1 MPYQPTNPYPYNTAV
16 DLEEG
21 LEFRFRADN
30 YDIINSFEI
39 ELYDLLKNKK
49 LYTINRCIGDIQ
61 DNKIVKGTKQ
71 LLQVFDENEEQVYLN
86 EFLDSE
92 SSVLPL
98 KSKRNNLNLGVLN
111 LSGYLATIEQIEKR
125 KYYSEVDNPEDL
137 MITKS
142 EAFEIDENGV
152 IVSYDSKVLSTEE
165 KKKIVVP
172 YELPFTNQ
180 NGTQKIK
187 VTGISDNVFA
197 NNNELETIVIP
208 STVVFLGD
216 LKEIEG
222 IEGQEKAVEGIQITG
237 AFCKDENLKT
247 VVLNYGTSKIGTN
260 CFWGCNNLAKF
271 NFIDSID
278 EIGENAFRECENL
291 SSVNCPTD
299 LKRILA
305 GTFRESGVKF
315 VNLSKNLQRIDCYA
329 FYKSEIVRLETFS
342 ELQFIGEKAFS
353 DNIKLNEIKIAEGL
367 TQCNKEAFANC
378 SFTKVVLPESLDS
391 LGMKIFE
398 NCNKLEELTLPIVSI
413 NKIGD
418 LFSETQSSVPTTL
431 KKVNVIATENLPDY
445 FFEGIGSLQE
455 IIIAEGLKKIGV
467 GSFAGCKQL
476 VKFDCPSTLEYISD
490 SAFQAEVVQGI
501 SSNVT
506 VSMANLFAINFS
518 NIQSSH
524 PFSIG
529 KNIFKNR
536 NNMKEII
543 LPIFISDIGVGT
555 FYGCFKS
562 SLGEV
567 NLTLPLLKSKSTEEE
582 KTKGFKGYFVDED
595 KNYTLAFP
603 SNLKKVVVSQ
613 VEENQIEDKA
623 FCFSETENLSSIEKI
638 ELPDSVTKIGEKAFY
653 NINFSTFTMPYS
665 VNDIGQKAFNFS
677 KTCEL
682 YWTTILDY
690 NSDLVTNSL
699 NTTTNL
705 FGSSLITCFGNKG
718 VVAATSQQSASIYN
732 FEGNETFEDA
742 NKHILLNGKI
752 VANYSAPSCFF
763 GIGNVTT
770 VSGQCGANLRY
781 EIKDTTLTIKGYGN
795 MYDYQSDDSS
805 NINTPWFG
813 NRSKI
818 TTINLPQGLTKI
830 GNYAFSQFSVL
841 NKINFE
847 ESQVDLV
854 IGDYAF
860 QDCVGL
866 TELVLPKR
874 IINIGNNILYGCYNI
889 QKIEFPSVVNNNADF
904 KNLGY
909 LWRKDNSSFSL
920 DGTKWLTYNLDSI
933 YYCVPLSLK
942 EVIVSKKLSEKFFV
956 WYKNGFGE
964 QGIDLD
970 YVKILDEQPN
980 DLNLFGRRDCVIGT
994 LDLVL
999 SQNQMVTN
1007 VIGFPDDLS
1016 SYHRE
1021 ITNLIVHSKYD
1032 YWNYIAYNTI
1042 ISGTLDLTDTIY
1054 TSQNL
1059 ENKNSPALCYRY
1071 GSYRTQLPQ
1080 ILKLPDTCTYLTNTI
1095 ISIFDYSYDNQHYL
1109 KQVSGNNIV
1118 RIESGT
1124 FYESI
1129 IETLDFP
1136 ELIFVGKKAFFNCKN
1151 LKQFTKGEEEGTI
1164 KIKSNLIN
1172 EQAFV
1177 NCSNLKKIK
1186 VTFTR
1191 YDNSYP
1197 YWHQYLD
1204 INAEAFAG
1212 CENLEE
1218 VEIVSNKPYDD
1229 YKSTVRLNGGFN
1241 FANCKKLKNFNKQIV
1256 LGSKP
1261 QYDASDDYVPGVGAF
1276 LNCKEFVWD
1285 NSVNNKTNAQ
1295 DKLYL
1300 NYKKIPPLYFFGCNK
1315 ILNKCKNPAINLNS
1329 EVTEV
1334 GSYAFAGIGLKQ
1346 LTFSNYSNITS
1357 IGVGAFMGF
1366 LGTAI
1371 TLPFI
1376 GTSPTI
1382 SEELDSN
1389 DYGYSSGG
1397 YLKSSC
1403 MSVFGVFEGSYKEIN
1418 NEKPWETMS
1427 NTIIS
1432 NIGFSLSYSTNVLI
1446 SYYSNSFYH
1455 DNYFDEYRSSYSSS
1469 QQEAIASYIQD
1480 LADELD
1486 KEGNILKTCIN
1497 GYQSNLTTSATLG
1510 YKVIGGLPIYL
1521 IKIEYKQSPTQLNP
1535 EAFRNCILLEEVTF
1549 PQKIQ
1554 KVSTK
1559 LFGPFHNTLRSL
1571 SFKPNQFS
1579 MNSGKNYLII
1589 KVNNI
1594 IDNQYNTVVYNE
1606 KIKKAFYST
1615 NTEQWIGLGRYE
1627 LSFKK
1632 KDEVWSYNNMG
1643 WQYESMWV
1651 DNGAYVFPSS
1661 PVNFSDGEE
1670 KDSDGNIVLLKYQDS
1685 KKRGTISYSKDSGF
1699 HINIDNPQKFYPE
1712 NSNNFKILIVLEDHF
1727 KQGNSI
1733 ELKNDN
1739 QIFNLQLE
1747 AIKDSFDNIIK
1758 YPTTSSL
1765 IKKVRK
1771 SSKEPQKSTVFL
1783 SETNKSSNVLYVNR
1797 EKEYYWN
1804 LKLFG
1809 DKYDVYITDNNTFAD
1824 KNSYLPSIYAAN
1836 HDGVEEKQH
1845 ITIAGENTYE
1855 ISNIEYFKSQGKTYY
1870 RQSKGIMSGPINYYG
1885 VANGSLTYNT
1895 TTSKYTVDEELRK
1908 VMSTDKV
1915 KFSMGSKYTSETYA
1929 GTICLKDGEVVVEL
1943 QNDTTN
1949 SQFEF
1954 GAAIALQYTIVTQ
1967 ASLSESLLNVVK
1979 AKGEGT
1985 EGTKFTVASDNT
1997 IQEVT
2002 AINDYF
2008 NITFIPGF
2016 KNSVSGYTS
2025 VQMTL
2030 ADKNEA
2036 LILPNSLTTKQ
2047 ILIVMNTKGKMKIEG
2062 KKGEEIKRGIIQE
2075 DLLSL
2080 IIPQQTVFVLDE
2092 SRYIVRTKNKQDNS
2106 ITFSTEQNNGYII
2119 NSEQEKS
2126 KEIQL
2131 VENYMDIA
2139 STDFDKTNLT
2149 LTLNYINTYTVNKI
2163 EEYPYSVPTEK
2174 GEILYLITCEEVVN
2188 PINFE
2193 VNERSL
2199 EKEAVL
2205 ERQSMILTVKTTD
2218 GTALPHLL
2226 VEGDSYYEIYSN
2238 YIKSPSYY
2246 FRTLPKKPLNILY
2259 NNTVVENLININS
2272 ASATFIGYCENNISY
2287 YEWELYEYYID
2298 DYILVDK
2305 FTNKYTTNLFY
2316 DCHKFVNNT
2325 NYKLKL
2331 IVTTIEGLKIEKEVY
2346 INVQYA
2352 NDLTLKNAF
2361 VERDCLRQAIVIDLT
2376 DARFEYQGVTYPIC
2390 PFSHEF
2396 EVGVYGK
2403 IKGFYVIRTIKDE
2416 PLSATIIGFVQGFTS
2431 RFYDYSFQREETYEY
2446 SIIPIFNPINVDGEV
2461 EQENLIRGIAYK
2473 IKPFIRFNTQTICLI
2488 GTKTDF
2494 AEDNEELQEL
2504 SNCYLTD
2511 DSEFGRW
2518 YFKLN
2523 AEDKNVSIT
2532 TDKNIYENNSPFAS
2546 VNQTDRNYKTG
2557 SITVMLGNYH
2567 KTEDKQWTYKDSIR
2581 LQNKFQAFCNNG
2593 KVKMLRDEIG
2603 NVIPVDVTLKSFDY
2617 LPQAVPTIISVSFEW
2632 TQVASEENLGVYDY
2646 RKENELDKIYVVPF
2660 NTREEVLNTP
2670 LKVQGLYFESNK
2682 KQVPLKEVV
2691 ILSGQGVEYNESTG
2705 FISLD
2710 NKAPKTE
2717 IIVTVGIKND
2727 ESIKTT
2733 FIIPAI
2739 D

>member
-1 MPYQPTNPYPYNTAV
+1 MHYQPTNPYPYNTAI

-61 DNKIVKGTKQ
+61 NNKIVKGTKQ
-71 LLQVFDENEEQVYLN
+71 LLQVFDENEEQVYLE

-92 SSVLPL
+92 SSILPL

-125 KYYSEVDNPEDL
+125 KFYSEVDNAENL
-137 MITKS
+137 TLTKS

-152 IVSYDSKVLSTEE
+152 IVSYDSEVLSAEE
-165 KKKIVVP
+165 KKKIVIP

-187 VTGISDNVFA
+187 VTGINDNVFA

-208 STVVFLGD
+208 STVVFLGI
-216 LKEIEG
+216 LKEPEG
-222 IEGQEKAVEGIQITG
+222 IEGQEKEITGIQIIG
-237 AFCKDENLKT
+237 AFCNDTNLKK

-260 CFWGCNNLAKF
+260 CFWGCNNLAEF

-278 EIGENAFRECENL
+278 EIGENAFRGCEKL
-291 SSVNCPTD
+291 SLVNCPTD
-299 LKRILA
+299 LKKILA
-305 GTFRESGVKF
+305 GTFRESGVNL

-329 FYKSEIVRLETFS
+329 FYKSKIVQLETFS

-353 DNIKLNEIKIAEGL
+353 DNIGLNEIKIAEGL
-367 TQCNKEAFANC
+367 KQCNKEAFANC
-378 SFTKVVLPESLDS
+378 SFTKVILPESLDS
-391 LGMKIFE
+391 LGIKIFE

-418 LFSETQSSVPTTL
+418 LFSETQSSVPSTL
-431 KKVNVIATENLPDY
+431 KKVNIIATENLPDY
-445 FFEGIGSLQE
+445 FFEGVGSLQE
-455 IIIAEGLKKIGV
+455 IVIADGLKKIGV

-476 VKFDCPSTLEYISD
+476 VKFNCPSTLEYISD

-506 VSMANLFAINFS
+506 VSMANLFAIDFS
-518 NIQSSH
+518 KIQSSH
-524 PFSIG
+524 SFSIG

-543 LPIFISDIGVGT
+543 LPNFISDIGVGV
-555 FYGCFKS
+555 FFGCFKS

-567 NLTLPLLKSKSTEEE
+567 NLTLPLLKSKSTEE
-582 KTKGFKGYFVDED
+582 KTKGFKRYFVDED
-595 KNYTLAFP
+595 KNYTVTFP
-603 SNLKKVVVSQ
+603 KNLKKVVVSQ
-613 VEENQIEDKA
+613 VEEDQIEDKA
-623 FCFSETENLSSIEKI
+623 FCFSEETVLSSIEKI

-653 NINFSTFTMPYS
+653 NINFSIFSMPF
-665 VNDIGQKAFNFS
+665 NIIEIGKNAFNFS
-677 KTCEL
+677 KDCDF
-682 YWTTILDY
+682 YWTTLLTYEDEFIR
-690 NSDLVTNSL
+690 NNNKESIFGNKI
-699 NTTTNL
+699 TT
-705 FGSSLITCFGNKG
+705 CKGNKG
-718 VVAATSQQSASIYN
+718 VVVTTKDGQIIKSIYKIQGGTESEKYDLSTHKISYN
-732 FEGNETFEDA
+732 
-742 NKHILLNGKI
+742 NKV
-752 VANYSAPSCFF
+752 VADFSGALCFF
-763 GIGNVTT
+763 GVENVSE
-770 VSGQCGANLRY
+770 VSGACGDYLDYTIQGN
-781 EIKDTTLTIKGYGN
+781 TLNITGYGDMWN
-795 MYDYQSDDSS
+795 FKE
-805 NINTPWFG
+805 TTAPWYG
-813 NRSKI
+813 NRTTI
-818 TTINLPQGLTKI
+818 TKINLPDLT
-830 GNYAFSQFSVL
+830 S
-841 NKINFE
+841 
-847 ESQVDLV
+847 

-860 QDCVGL
+860 YQLNLSSVNWEDL
-866 TELVLPKR
+866 TQPLIIGAHSFEGTSLVTLKLPSIVTDIKER
-874 IINIGNNILYGCYNI
+874 AFANNHSLTTVVIPSTVQSIGEQILYNSEKITSISTPILSNLNNLGDLWGSGWVSDIGNRKEICIPKGEGNGWIPDETMN
-889 QKIEFPSVVNNNADF
+889 E
-904 KNLGY
+904 NLA
-909 LWRKDNSSFSL
+909 SS
-920 DGTKWLTYNLDSI
+920 TYKLTYNC
-933 YYCVPLSLK
+933 YGVPCSLK
-942 EVIVSKKLSEKFFV
+942 EVEITSGVMKATFLTVMSPNWLCIDYGKISNGKIYLREGDSWEEQIGKVALQKKEFAGYLSRVKYNTIRIKKEV
-956 WYKNGFGE
+956 RLNKNSFGYCYLNNLIIE
-964 QGIDLD
+964 
-970 YVKILDEQPN
+970 
-980 DLNLFGRRDCVIGT
+980 DLNSLNTMPSGEKNISTLF
-994 LDLVL
+994 
-999 SQNQMVTN
+999 
-1007 VIGFPDDLS
+1007 
-1016 SYHRE
+1016 
-1021 ITNLIVHSKYD
+1021 K
-1032 YWNYIAYNTI
+1032 NYFKDNNGTI
-1042 ISGTLDLTDTIY
+1042 ISGDTDEQGPQYDYDFASLKHISFQQIKIGGEKTASDSICLLGCSFTLGEAGRQSENRWVNTLVYPKFANNGILDLNETNLTVQDIKYLYYKPINSDTVTYYEDYWIPYAFSTNEPVKKIGNQQGNWLKLSSHPIGEIKLPSTCKEIIPYLFDALSEVKQITGNIFKAVVPSYGLYGLTNLEKINFENIY
-1054 TSQNL
+1054 TSQLN
-1059 ENKNSPALCYRY
+1059 ENAFTNCKKLNVDYYIDNTVTEIPKN
-1071 GSYRTQLPQ
+1071 
-1080 ILKLPDTCTYLTNTI
+1080 
-1095 ISIFDYSYDNQHYL
+1095 IFKNCEKIKIHFFNFKQSKITKVGDYAFCGCSCFNGNDYY
-1109 KQVSGNNIV
+1109 GNNLLV
-1118 RIESGT
+1118 QNPNLVLGKWCFANSGLSVLNASEINFT
-1124 FYESI
+1124 NNI
-1129 IETLDFP
+1129 P
-1136 ELIFVGKKAFFNCKN
+1136 EGAF
-1151 LKQFTKGEEEGTI
+1151 
-1164 KIKSNLIN
+1164 
-1172 EQAFV
+1172 
-1177 NCSNLKKIK
+1177 
-1186 VTFTR
+1186 
-1191 YDNSYP
+1191 
-1197 YWHQYLD
+1197 W
-1204 INAEAFAG
+1204 G
-1212 CENLEE
+1212 CENLFD
-1218 VEIVSNKPYDD
+1218 S
-1229 YKSTVRLNGGFN
+1229 STKR
-1241 FANCKKLKNFNKQIV
+1241 IV
-1256 LGSKP
+1256 L
-1261 QYDASDDYVPGVGAF
+1261 VEGV
-1276 LNCKEFVWD
+1276 
-1285 NSVNNKTNAQ
+1285 
-1295 DKLYL
+1295 
-1300 NYKKIPPLYFFGCNK
+1300 
-1315 ILNKCKNPAINLNS
+1315 
-1329 EVTEV
+1329 
-1334 GSYAFAGIGLKQ
+1334 
-1346 LTFSNYSNITS
+1346 TS
-1357 IGVGAFMGF
+1357 IGDYS
-1366 LGTAI
+1366 LGDCNITDISFPTTMTYIGENSLYNYQGNSI
-1371 TLPFI
+1371 TLPFVCV
-1376 GTSPTI
+1376 
-1382 SEELDSN
+1382 DKSN
-1389 DYGYSSGG
+1389 YAQKGYSHTNVSVGACALIFGFLYTYDDEYHTVHSIPYHPTRLSSGNVDMVG
-1397 YLKSSC
+1397 PSTKATDAFVPELISSDRFHNL
-1403 MSVFGVFEGSYKEIN
+1403 MTQRVTTPAVTVWSSSS
-1418 NEKPWETMS
+1418 S
-1427 NTIIS
+1427 NT
-1432 NIGFSLSYSTNVLI
+1432 NWQYNFVWP
-1446 SYYSNSFYH
+1446 
-1455 DNYFDEYRSSYSSS
+1455 D
-1469 QQEAIASYIQD
+1469 
-1480 LADELD
+1480 
-1486 KEGNILKTCIN
+1486 
-1497 GYQSNLTTSATLG
+1497 NLTTV
-1510 YKVIGGLPIYL
+1510 YINNFD
-1521 IKIEYKQSPTQLNP
+1521 TQHQLHISDNDLNP
-1535 EAFRNCILLEEVTF
+1535 YAFYGA
-1549 PQKIQ
+1549 KD
-1554 KVSTK
+1554 
-1559 LFGPFHNTLRSL
+1559 
-1571 SFKPNQFS
+1571 
-1579 MNSGKNYLII
+1579 I
-1589 KVNNI
+1589 KHT
-1594 IDNQYNTVVYNE
+1594 YF
-1606 KIKKAFYST
+1606 KIKPT
-1615 NTEQWIGLGRYE
+1615 NIGT
-1627 LSFKK
+1627 
-1632 KDEVWSYNNMG
+1632 
-1643 WQYESMWV
+1643 
-1651 DNGAYVFPSS
+1651 GAYTNAGTNAPELWSV
-1661 PVNFSDGEE
+1661 
-1670 KDSDGNIVLLKYQDS
+1670 S
-1685 KKRGTISYSKDSGF
+1685 KQR
-1699 HINIDNPQKFYPE
+1699 QK
-1712 NSNNFKILIVLEDHF
+1712 KA
-1727 KQGNSI
+1727 
-1733 ELKNDN
+1733 LKN
-1739 QIFNLQLE
+1739 I
-1747 AIKDSFDNIIK
+1747 
-1758 YPTTSSL
+1758 SL
-1765 IKKVRK
+1765 LA
-1771 SSKEPQKSTVFL
+1771 L
-1783 SETNKSSNVLYVNR
+1783 SESNKSNVLYVNR

-1809 DKYDVYITDNNTFAD
+1809 DKYDVYITDNNTFVD
-1824 KNSYLPSIYAAN
+1824 KNSYLPSVYAAN

-1885 VANGSLTYNT
+1885 VANGMLTYNT

-1908 VMSTDKV
+1908 VMSEEKV

-1929 GTICLKDGEVVVEL
+1929 GTICLKDGEIEVEL

-1954 GAAIALQYTIVTQ
+1954 ETAIALQYTIVTQ

-1979 AKGEGT
+1979 AKGEET
-1985 EGTKFTVASDNT
+1985 DGTKFTVASDNT

-2008 NITFIPGF
+2008 NITFTPGF

-2030 ADKNEA
+2030 ADKDEA

-2062 KKGEEIKRGIIQE
+2062 KKGEEIKRGIIEE

-2080 IIPQQTVFVLDE
+2080 IIPQQTVIVLDE

-2119 NSEQEKS
+2119 NSEQEKP

-2131 VENYMDIA
+2131 LENYMDIA

-2174 GEILYLITCEEVVN
+2174 DENLYLITCEEVVN
-2188 PINFE
+2188 PTNFE

-2246 FRTLPKKPLNILY
+2246 FRTLPKKSLNIFY

-2272 ASATFIGYCENNISY
+2272 ASATFTGYCENNISY

-2298 DYILVDK
+2298 DYILIDK

-2352 NDLTLKNAF
+2352 NDLILKNAF
-2361 VERDCLRQAIVIDLT
+2361 VEKDCLRQAIAIDLT

-2446 SIIPIFNPINVDGEV
+2446 SIIPIFNPINIDGEV

-2488 GTKTDF
+2488 GTKTAF

-2567 KTEDKQWTYKDSIR
+2567 KTEDKQWTYKDSVR

-2660 NTREEVLNTP
+2660 DTRKEVLTTP

-2733 FIIPAI
+2733 FVIPAI

>member
-92 SSVLPL
+92 SSILPL

-125 KYYSEVDNPEDL
+125 KYYSEVDNAEDL

-152 IVSYDSKVLSTEE
+152 IVSYNSEMLSVEE
-165 KKKIVVP
+165 KKNIVIP

-208 STVVFLGD
+208 STVVFLGV
-216 LKEIEG
+216 LKEPEG
-222 IEGQEKAVEGIQITG
+222 IEGQEKEVEGIQITG
-237 AFCKDENLKT
+237 AFCKDKNLKE
-247 VVLNYGTSKIGTN
+247 VVLNYGISKIGTN
-260 CFWGCNNLAKF
+260 CFWGCNNLADF

-278 EIGENAFRECENL
+278 EIGENAFRECEKL
-291 SSVNCPTD
+291 LRVNCPTD

-315 VNLSKNLQRIDCYA
+315 VHLSKNLQKIDCYA
-329 FYKSEIVRLETFS
+329 FYKSKIVQLETPS

-353 DNIKLNEIKIAEGL
+353 NNVNLNEIKIAEGL

-398 NCNKLEELTLPIVSI
+398 NCNKLEELTLPIVST

-431 KKVNVIATENLPDY
+431 KKINIIATENIPDY

-455 IIIAEGLKKIGV
+455 VSVEEGLKKIGV

-476 VKFDCPSTLEYISD
+476 VKFDCPSTLENIAD
-490 SAFQAEVVQGI
+490 RAFQAEVVQGI
-501 SSNVT
+501 NSNVT
-506 VSMANLFAINFS
+506 VSMANLFVIYFS
-518 NIQSSH
+518 KIQSSH
-524 PFSIG
+524 SFSIG
-529 KNIFKNR
+529 KNVFKNR

-543 LPIFISDIGVGT
+543 LPNFISDIGVGT
-555 FYGCFKS
+555 FCGCFKS

-582 KTKGFKGYFVDED
+582 KTKGFKRYFVDED
-595 KNYTLAFP
+595 KNYTLVFP

-613 VEENQIEDKA
+613 VEGNQIEDKA
-623 FCFSETENLSSIEKI
+623 FCFSETKSLSSIKKI

-653 NINFSTFTMPYS
+653 NIDFSTFTMPYS
-665 VNDIGQKAFNFS
+665 VNDIGQKAFNFL
-677 KTCEL
+677 KTCNL
-682 YWTTILDY
+682 YWTTILDS

-699 NTTTNL
+699 NTKINL
-705 FGSSLITCFGNKG
+705 FGSLLTTCFGNKG
-718 VVAATSQQSASIYN
+718 VVAATSQQGASIYN

-763 GIGNVTT
+763 GIENVTT

-781 EIKDTTLTIKGYGN
+781 EIKDNTLFIQGYGD

-813 NRSKI
+813 NRNKI

-830 GNYAFSQFSVL
+830 GDYAFSKFSVL
-841 NKINFE
+841 NQVNFE

-854 IGDYAF
+854 IGDCVF

-874 IINIGNNILYGCYNI
+874 IINIGKNILYGCYNI

-920 DGTKWLTYNLDSI
+920 DNTKWLTYNLDSI
-933 YYCVPLSLK
+933 YYCIPLSLK
-942 EVIVSKKLSEKFFV
+942 EVIVSKKLSEKFFCCKG
-956 WYKNGFGE
+956 WRFGSSVE

-970 YVKILDEQPN
+970 YVKILDEQAN
-980 DLNLFGRRDCVIGT
+980 NLKLFGENNYTIGT
-994 LDLVL
+994 LDLKL
-999 SQNQMVTN
+999 SQNQKVTD
-1007 VIGFPDDLS
+1007 VIGYSADPS
-1016 SYHRE
+1016 SYHSK
-1021 ITNLIVHSKYD
+1021 ITNLIVHSKYE
-1032 YWNYIAYNTI
+1032 YPYGVTYNVVI
-1042 ISGTLDLTDTIY
+1042 NGIVDLTDTTY

-1059 ENKNSPALCYRY
+1059 EKYAALQYKY
-1071 GSYRTQLPQ
+1071 NNYRTQLPQ
-1080 ILKLPDTCTYLTNTI
+1080 TLKLPDTCTYLNNTI
-1095 ISIFDYSYDNQHYL
+1095 IYGFDYSYDNKHYL

-1118 RIESGT
+1118 RIASGT

-1129 IETLDFP
+1129 VETLDFP
-1136 ELIFVGKKAFFNCKN
+1136 ELTFVGKKAFFNCKN
-1151 LKQFTKGEEEGTI
+1151 LKQFTKGEEEGII
-1164 KIKSNLIN
+1164 KIKSNSIN

-1177 NCSNLKKIK
+1177 NCSNLKKAKI
-1186 VTFTR
+1186 TFVR

-1204 INAEAFAG
+1204 INAEAFVG

-1218 VEIVSNKPYDD
+1218 IEIVSNKPYND
-1229 YKSTVRLNGGFN
+1229 YKATVRLNGGFN

-1285 NSVNNKTNAQ
+1285 NSVNNKNNAQ

-1315 ILNKCKNPAINLNS
+1315 ILNKCNNPAINLNS
-1329 EVTEV
+1329 EVTEI

-1366 LGTAI
+1366 LGTQI

-1382 SEELDSN
+1382 SEELDS
-1389 DYGYSSGG
+1389 DYCDYSSGG

-1403 MSVFGVFEGSYKEIN
+1403 MSVFGAFSGEYKDIN
-1418 NEKPWETMS
+1418 NEKPWNTIS
-1427 NTIIS
+1427 NSIIS
-1432 NIGFSLSYSTNVLI
+1432 NIGFSLSYSTYVLVNNN
-1446 SYYSNSFYH
+1446 SNSFSY
-1455 DNYFDEYRSSYSSS
+1455 DNYFDQYGQRSFNSFE
-1469 QQEAIASYIQD
+1469 QEAIAPYIQD

-1486 KEGNILKTCIN
+1486 NAGEILRTCIN
-1497 GYQSNLTTSATLG
+1497 GYEHKDVYHTG
-1510 YKVIGGLPIYL
+1510 YEIIGGLPMFLTKVIYT
-1521 IKIEYKQSPTQLNP
+1521 QSPNQVNP
-1535 EAFRNCILLEEVTF
+1535 EAFRNCVLLEEVEF
-1549 PQKIQ
+1549 PQQIQ
-1554 KVSTK
+1554 NFSTK
-1559 LFGPFHNTLRSL
+1559 LFGPFHSTLRSL
-1571 SFKPNQFS
+1571 SFQTNQFT
-1579 MNSGKNYLII
+1579 MNSGEYLVEEVNTI
-1589 KVNNI
+1589 KGN
-1594 IDNQYNTVVYNE
+1594 DYNKVTYKEN
-1606 KIKKAFYST
+1606 IKKAFY
-1615 NTEQWIGLGRYE
+1615 NTDTTQWMGLGRYR
-1627 LSFKK
+1627 L
-1632 KDEVWSYNNMG
+1632 SYNKIDGVWNF
-1643 WQYESMWV
+1643 
-1651 DNGAYVFPSS
+1651 NGIDWFYDALNYGCSNSCFSS
-1661 PVNFSDGEE
+1661 SEINFSKCDNVNG
-1670 KDSDGNIVLLKYQDS
+1670 VKYD
-1685 KKRGTISYSKDSGF
+1685 KNNYMGTIQNENNSLTIKYVSGVEVSSS
-1699 HINIDNPQKFYPE
+1699 FYV
-1712 NSNNFKILIVLEDHF
+1712 VLEDHF
-1727 KQGNSI
+1727 KENNTIKLKANKQPF
-1733 ELKNDN
+1733 ELKIENV
-1739 QIFNLQLE
+1739 
-1747 AIKDSFDNIIK
+1747 KDSFTEKNIK

-1771 SSKEPQKSTVFL
+1771 SSKQPSKNTVSL
-1783 SETNKSSNVLYVNR
+1783 SETNKNNVLYVNR

-1824 KNSYLPSIYAAN
+1824 KNSYLPSVYAAN

-1885 VANGSLTYNT
+1885 VANGMLTYNT

-1908 VMSTDKV
+1908 VMSEEKV

-1929 GTICLKDGEVVVEL
+1929 GTICLKDGEIEVEL

-1979 AKGEGT
+1979 AKGEGF

-2008 NITFIPGF
+2008 NITFTPGF

-2047 ILIVMNTKGKMKIEG
+2047 ILIVMNTKGKIKIEG
-2062 KKGEEIKRGIIQE
+2062 KKGEEIKRGIIEE

-2092 SRYIVRTKNKQDNS
+2092 NRYIVRTKNKQDNS
-2106 ITFSTEQNNGYII
+2106 ITFSTEQNHGYII

-2126 KEIQL
+2126 KEIRL
-2131 VENYMDIA
+2131 DRNYMDIA

-2149 LTLNYINTYTVNKI
+2149 LTLNYINIYTVNKI
-2163 EEYPYSVPTEK
+2163 EEYSYEVPTET
-2174 GEILYLITCEEVVN
+2174 GEKLYLITCEEVVN
-2188 PINFE
+2188 PTNFE

-2259 NNTVVENLININS
+2259 NNTVVENSVNINS
-2272 ASATFIGYCENNISY
+2272 ASATFAGYCENNISY

-2316 DCHKFVNNT
+2316 DCHKFANNT

-2346 INVQYA
+2346 INVQYL
-2352 NDLTLKNAF
+2352 NDLVLKNAF

-2376 DARFEYQGVTYPIC
+2376 NARFEYQGITYPIC

-2403 IKGFYVIRTIKDE
+2403 IKGFYVIRIIKDE

-2446 SIIPIFNPINVDGEV
+2446 SIIPIFNPINAEGEV

-2546 VNQTDRNYKTG
+2546 INQTDRNYKTG

-2581 LQNKFQAFCNNG
+2581 LQNKFQTFCNNG

-2660 NTREEVLNTP
+2660 NTREEVLRTP
-2670 LKVQGLYFESNK
+2670 LKVQGLYFETIK

-2733 FIIPAI
+2733 FVIPAI